1 MGEIVKVKLPDIGE
15 GIAEGEIVEWL
26 VKEGDTV
33 KQFQPVV
40 KVLTAKATVEIPS
53 PVTGVVKRLL
63 AKPGDVVQVGEPI
76 MEIEVSAPGEAKP
89 EAPKKPAVEAAAA
102 GAERPAAPAEARPEA
117 SPAPSAA
124 AERPRALIRA
134 PPRVRKLARQLGVDL
149 ALVKGTGPR
158 GAITEDDVRRAAEE
172 LRAKLAPPKPAE
184 APAPAEARPA
194 QQPAPPAP
202 AAPAPARAEELEE
215 RVPLRGVRRIMA
227 QTMSLSKSK
236 IPHAYLIEEV
246 DFTELARLR
255 DSLKPLAQE
264 RGVKLTYL
272 PFIIKAVVKALKAYP
287 WLNASLDEERMEL
300 VVKKYYHIG
309 IAVDTPH
316 GLMVPVIRN
325 ADKLGLFALAREIAR
340 LAEKARR
347 QDLSLEEATGA
358 TFTVTNVGSVGSVM
372 GLPVIYPPNV
382 AILGVHRIVER
393 PMFVGDEIKPRK
405 IVYLSLSFDH
415 RAIEGAY
422 AARFLMELKRL
433 LENPALIFAADDEF
447 K

>member
-1 MGEIVKVKLPDIGE
+1 MDKIVKIKLPDIGE

-26 VKEGDTV
+26 VKEGDSV

-53 PVTGVVKRLL
+53 PVTGVVRRLL

-76 MEIEVSAPGEAKP
+76 MEIEVGGAPG
-89 EAPKKPAVEAAAA
+89 KK
-102 GAERPAAPAEARPEA
+102 AEEKPAEAEKTVEEKQ
-117 SPAPSAA
+117 AA
-124 AERPRALIRA
+124 AEEAGGTAQPQPVEAREPVEKPRILVRA
-134 PPRVRKLARQLGVDL
+134 PPRVRRLARQLGVDL

-172 LRAKLAPPKPAE
+172 LKAKVAPAPPKPAQ
-184 APAPAEARPA
+184 PL
-194 QQPAPPAP
+194 QQPSAVEAV
-202 AAPAPARAEELEE
+202 AEEE
-215 RVPLRGVRRIMA
+215 RVPLRGVRRVMA

-246 DFTELARLR
+246 DFTELAKLR
-255 DSLKPLAQE
+255 ESLKPLAKE
-264 RGVKLTYL
+264 KGVKLTYL

-287 WLNASLDEERMEL
+287 WLNASLDDEKMEL

-316 GLMVPVIRN
+316 GLMVPVIRD
-325 ADKLGLFALAREIAR
+325 ADKLGLFALAREISR
-340 LAEKARR
+340 LAEKARS
-347 QDLSLEEATGA
+347 QNLSLEEATGA
-358 TFTVTNVGSVGSVM
+358 TFTVTNVGSVGSIM

-382 AILGVHRIVER
+382 AILGVHRMVER

-422 AARFLMELKRL
+422 AARFLTELKRL

-447 K
+447 Q